1 MPPEFSLD
9 PIADADWPE
18 PIADMRQGFAGG
30 LNVYRTLAH
39 HPALLKAWAN
49 LREHIVN
56 GTALGKQRS
65 EIVILRTG
73 FLLNSDYEWAQH
85 VVRARSRGLDDVRI
99 SSLRGQVGD
108 MQGDDAILAQAVDEL
123 FAEAKLSSE
132 TAKKLTDLAGV
143 EGVIDLMA
151 TVGFYSTLG
160 FILNTARTPLDS
172 DIAAELAAK
181 PLAG

>member
-1 MPPEFSLD
+1 MPTDFSLA

-18 PIADMRQGFAGG
+18 QIADMRQGFAGG
-30 LNVYRTLAH
+30 LNVYRTMAH
-39 HPALLKAWAN
+39 HPALMKAWAN

-65 EIVILRTG
+65 EVVVLRTG
-73 FLLNSDYEWAQH
+73 FRLRSEYEWSQH

-99 SSLRGQVGD
+99 SSLRGQVAD
-108 MQGDDAILAQAVDEL
+108 MQADDAILAQAVDEL
-123 FAEAKLSSE
+123 FAEAKLSSQ
-132 TAKKLTDLAGV
+132 TAGELADHVGV
-143 EGVIDLMA
+143 EGVIDLIA

-172 DIAAELAAK
+172 DIAAEIAAT
-181 PLAG
+181 PLTD